1 MQKIKTMVR
10 QRPTNED
17 GGVSP
22 GTGSGSGGTQRSQ
35 TILSGPMAGQLVS
48 PEEGEEDAHT
58 KGRYREEEEEDDE
71 EGMFGGMSPERERG
85 HVPPPGRAGGYGQRL

>member
-22 GTGSGSGGTQRSQ
+22 GTGSGSGGLQRSQ
-35 TILSGPMAGQLVS
+35 TVLSGPMAGQLVS
-48 PEEGEEDAHT
+48 PEEDDEETVSRGRHREED
-58 KGRYREEEEEDDE
+58 EDDE
-71 EGMFGGMSPERERG
+71 EGMFGGMSPEREMG